1 MHIYMHQCMYDG
13 MRMLNIFMLLMSI
26 MTMLLMHL
34 VIMMSMM
41 MLIYRRLL
49 QAGLSFPDPYLLT
62 LLSFPRMQFP
72 FFHLSLSLRTWRI
85 ATSTSSNKMAPVAL
99 LTLPRPSDVG
109 ARRLYWCIY
118 GQASFQCPTPAL
130 SRPASGRLMTSW
142 LPVFYP
148 FTTPL
153 SRPTIWLVG
162 HLSVWLAGWLIDC
175 LDYWLTGWLACWLA
189 NWVVGNSLSTSFIGC
204 FCYTNGENSLVR
216 ISDRG
221 WWCNVC
227 FSAEFL
233 WVKRIPEVIVRG

>member
-1 MHIYMHQCMYDG
+1 MYDG

-142 LPVFYP
+142 LPVLYP

-162 HLSVWLAGWLIDC
+162 HLSVWLAGLLTAWTIDWLAGWPVD
-175 LDYWLTGWLACWLA
+175 WLTGSSEILCLRRLL
-189 NWVVGNSLSTSFIGC
+189 VVFAIPMARILWSGYRTAVDDATFVSQLSSSG
-204 FCYTNGENSLVR
+204 
-216 ISDRG
+216 
-221 WWCNVC
+221 
-227 FSAEFL
+227 
-233 WVKRIPEVIVRG
+233 

>member
-85 ATSTSSNKMAPVAL
+85 ATSASNNKMAPVAL

-162 HLSVWLAGWLIDC
+162 HLSVCLAGWLA
-175 LDYWLTGWLACWLA
+175 YWLPGLLTDWLAGLLT
-189 NWVVGNSLSTSFIGC
+189 G
-204 FCYTNGENSLVR
+204 
-216 ISDRG
+216 
-221 WWCNVC
+221 
-227 FSAEFL
+227 
-233 WVKRIPEVIVRG
+233 